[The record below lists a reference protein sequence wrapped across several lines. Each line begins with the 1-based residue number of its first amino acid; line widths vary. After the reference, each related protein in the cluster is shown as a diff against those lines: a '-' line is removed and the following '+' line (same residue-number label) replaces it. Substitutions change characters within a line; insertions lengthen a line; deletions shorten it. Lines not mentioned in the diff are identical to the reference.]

1 MPTRDPT
8 RSDTFRAFG
17 LMLPT
22 WLVLG
27 ALYLLPMV
35 ILAAVSLHP
44 PDDSGN
50 AAPVANWG
58 QHITSG
64 QVAANYDKSVHE
76 PYGRI
81 QIRSFVL
88 ALVTTAAC
96 LLLGYPVA
104 YYIALIATPARKNLL
119 LALVVIPFWTCF
131 LVRIAAWRLI
141 LQDDGL
147 LNSVLIKMHLQ
158 GILNSVLI
166 NLHLITWP
174 GQLLDTPL
182 AVLIGLVYGE
192 LPYMIL
198 PLYASLEKLDRSLLE
213 AAADLGAKPA
223 ARFLRVTLPLTLPGI
238 VAGSVLVFIPGL
250 GQFIVSD
257 ILGGSHSMMIGN
269 IVQDQ
274 FTGGRN
280 KPLGAAIALELTIA
294 VLTMLIAWAWYAR
307 RRGWEI
313 GL

>member
-1 MPTRDPT
+1 
-8 RSDTFRAFG
+8 
-17 LMLPT
+17 MLPT

-27 ALYLLPMV
+27 GLYLLPLL
-35 ILAAVSLHP
+35 ILAAVSLHQA
-44 PDDSGN
+44 DDFGN
-50 AAPVANWG
+50 AASVENWG
-58 QHITSG
+58 QHIRSG
-64 QVAANYDKSVHE
+64 EVAANYEKSVRPPFPPIHV
-76 PYGRI
+76 
-81 QIRSFVL
+81 RSFVL

-104 YYIALIATPARKNLL
+104 YYIALIAAPARKNLL

-141 LQDDGL
+141 LQDQGL
-147 LNSVLIKMHLQ
+147 LNTLLLKMHL
-158 GILNSVLI
+158 
-166 NLHLITWP
+166 ITEP
-174 GQLLDTPL
+174 RQLLDTPL

-213 AAADLGAKPA
+213 AAADLGARPA

-269 IVQDQ
+269 VVNDL
-274 FTGGRN
+274 FSGGKD

>member
-1 MPTRDPT
+1 MNERGLLTNIMPNRDPT
-8 RSDTFRAFG
+8 RYDTFRAFG

-22 WLVLG
+22 WVVLG
-27 ALYLLPMV
+27 ALYLLPLV
-35 ILAAVSLHP
+35 ILAAVSLHTA
-44 PDDSGN
+44 DDFGN
-50 AAPVANWG
+50 AAPVDNWG
-58 QHITSG
+58 QHISSG
-64 QVAANYDKSVHE
+64 AAAANYEKSIRSPFPPIHV
-76 PYGRI
+76 
-81 QIRSFVL
+81 RSFVL

-96 LLLGYPVA
+96 LILGYPVA
-104 YYIALIATPARKNLL
+104 FYIALVARPARKNLL

-141 LQDDGL
+141 LQDQGL
-147 LNSVLIKMHLQ
+147 LNTLLMRMHM
-158 GILNSVLI
+158 I
-166 NLHLITWP
+166 NAP
-174 GQLLDTPL
+174 QQLLDTPL

-213 AAADLGAKPA
+213 AAADLGARPT

-269 IVQDQ
+269 VVNDL
-274 FTGGRN
+274 FSNGKD
-280 KPLGAAIALELTIA
+280 KPLGAAIALELTVA
-294 VLTMLIAWAWYAR
+294 VLTMLIAWAWYAK

>member
-1 MPTRDPT
+1 
-8 RSDTFRAFG
+8 
-17 LMLPT
+17 
-22 WLVLG
+22 V
-27 ALYLLPMV
+27 
-35 ILAAVSLHP
+35 
-44 PDDSGN
+44 
-50 AAPVANWG
+50 
-58 QHITSG
+58 
-64 QVAANYDKSVHE
+64 
-76 PYGRI
+76 
-81 QIRSFVL
+81 RSFVL

-96 LLLGYPVA
+96 LILGYPVA
-104 YYIALIATPARKNLL
+104 FYIALVARPARKNLL

-141 LQDDGL
+141 LQDQGL
-147 LNSVLIKMHLQ
+147 LNTLLMKMHM
-158 GILNSVLI
+158 I
-166 NLHLITWP
+166 NAP
-174 GQLLDTPL
+174 QQLLDTPL

-213 AAADLGAKPA
+213 AAADLGARPT

-269 IVQDQ
+269 VVNDL
-274 FTGGRN
+274 FSNGKD
-280 KPLGAAIALELTIA
+280 KPLGAAIALELTVA
-294 VLTMLIAWAWYAR
+294 VLTMLIAWAWYAK

>member
-1 MPTRDPT
+1 MPNRDPT
-8 RSDTFRAFG
+8 RYDTFRAFG

-22 WLVLG
+22 WVVLG
-27 ALYLLPMV
+27 ALYLLPLV
-35 ILAAVSLHP
+35 ILAAVSLHTA
-44 PDDSGN
+44 DDFGN
-50 AAPVANWG
+50 AAPVDNWG
-58 QHITSG
+58 QHISSG
-64 QVAANYDKSVHE
+64 AAAANYEKSIRSPFPPIHV
-76 PYGRI
+76 
-81 QIRSFVL
+81 RSFVL

-96 LLLGYPVA
+96 LILGYPVA
-104 YYIALIATPARKNLL
+104 FYIALVARPARKNLL

-141 LQDDGL
+141 LQDQGL
-147 LNSVLIKMHLQ
+147 LNTLLMRMHM
-158 GILNSVLI
+158 I
-166 NLHLITWP
+166 NAP
-174 GQLLDTPL
+174 QQLLDTPL

-213 AAADLGAKPA
+213 AAADLGARPT

-269 IVQDQ
+269 VVNDL
-274 FTGGRN
+274 FSNGKD
-280 KPLGAAIALELTIA
+280 KPLGAAIALELTVA
-294 VLTMLIAWAWYAR
+294 VLTMLIAWAWYAK